1 MDAIGQDEVEL
12 SFRAS
17 TRFVRLSRLAAS
29 ALAAEMGF
37 DIESV
42 DDLRIAVDE
51 LVALLVSGDH
61 GEPVTLT
68 YRPASSE
75 ISIEGS
81 CAGEAV
87 TTLDMPDLVEAILS
101 ATTDAHDYTSAAG
114 LRRFVVRKQLGPQ
127 D

>member
-1 MDAIGQDEVEL
+1 MDANGQDEVEL
-12 SFRAS
+12 RFRAS

-61 GEPVTLT
+61 GAPVKLA
-68 YRPASSE
+68 YRPSPGE
-75 ISIEGS
+75 IVIEGECS
-81 CAGEAV
+81 GAV
-87 TTLDMPDLVEAILS
+87 VTMLDMPDLVEAILS
-101 ATTDAHDYTSAAG
+101 ATTDTHQYSSAAG
-114 LRRFVVRKQLGPQ
+114 SRRFVLRKRLEPEV
-127 D
+127 